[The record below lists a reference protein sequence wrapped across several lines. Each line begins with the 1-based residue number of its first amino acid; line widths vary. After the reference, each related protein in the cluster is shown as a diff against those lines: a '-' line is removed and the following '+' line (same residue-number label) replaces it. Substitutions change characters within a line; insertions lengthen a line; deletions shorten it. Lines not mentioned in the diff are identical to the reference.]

1 MANTPSRRM
10 RGWLHTHA
18 ADVGLLAAVLAV
30 LAWSW
35 HGPAAAPP
43 GGLQAAARTAVHR
56 HLGAAAQNLAE
67 AVVTGRERTARAV
80 AATRDPG

>member
-1 MANTPSRRM
+1 M

-18 ADVGLLAAVLAV
+18 ADIGLLAVVLAV

-56 HLGAAAQNLAE
+56 HLGAAAQDVVDA
-67 AVVTGRERTARAV
+67 AVSGRERTARTV
-80 AATRDPG
+80 VMTRDPG

>member
-10 RGWLHTHA
+10 RDWLHTHA
-18 ADVGLLAAVLAV
+18 ADVGLLAVLLAV

-56 HLGAAAQNLAE
+56 HLGATAQEAAE
-67 AVVTGRERTARAV
+67 AAVFGHEGTARAS
-80 AATRDPG
+80 AGTRDPG

>member
-1 MANTPSRRM
+1 M

-18 ADVGLLAAVLAV
+18 ADIGLLAVVLAV

-43 GGLQAAARTAVHR
+43 GGLQAAARTALHR
-56 HLGAAAQNLAE
+56 HLGAAAQDVADA
-67 AVVTGRERTARAV
+67 AVSGRERSARVV
-80 AATRDPG
+80 AGTRNPG